1 MKKPSL
7 PDTLSDTLALAIA
20 DARSLD
26 RTLYLPHYRFWHG
39 HDTTHS
45 EKCLVCLAGSI
56 ISRTLKVDHLTITTP
71 GSYPLVT
78 DRKLRAVNACRSG
91 DFNSAFSVFHDCI
104 PPSDLQ
110 VRFISLPKPVHF
122 IFIGWEEFIAH
133 LDSLES
139 IIPALREIENE
150 ALRFVR

>member
-1 MKKPSL
+1 MKNPSL

-39 HDTTHS
+39 HDTSHS
-45 EKCLVCLAGSI
+45 DKCLVCLAGSI

-71 GSYPLVT
+71 GIYPRLT

-91 DFNSAFSVFHDCI
+91 DFNSAFSVFHDFV

-110 VRFISLPKPVHF
+110 VRFISLPNPDHF
-122 IFIGWEEFIAH
+122 AFIGWEEFSAH